1 MIDEGCFVLL
11 LFFLAY
17 LKERKRLLREHASQL
32 MGYLPPEL
40 ERELAG
46 INASS
51 SPAQPSPNPNGTTP
65 NPNGTTPQK
74 PQVVD
79 PVTKARQ
86 QRNTPTRLW

>member
-1 MIDEGCFVLL
+1 MIDEGCFVL
-11 LFFLAY
+11 FFLTY

-65 NPNGTTPQK
+65 QK